1 MGEKIKNIIITL
13 GFVAIIIIVFI
24 MNLFFEDIEIS
35 TAERRRLAQFPK
47 ITKEEIK
54 SGKTM
59 ENFNNYT
66 VDQFMYRDFFR
77 EIKAIFSL
85 KFFMQKDNNEIFEK
99 DGSIYQMNY
108 PLNEK
113 NIQKSTEKINEV
125 YEKYLKGMNV
135 YYSIIPEKNYYLEDD
150 DHLKLDYPRLKEIM
164 SNGLQNMQY
173 IDIWD
178 CLAKEDYYKTDLH
191 WKQENLSKV
200 VEKIKSSMKL
210 EDKKVDYKIL
220 EKGNFYGSYYGQLG
234 FDIEP
239 DKLYVLT
246 NETIENCTVF
256 NYEKQESVPVYNE
269 NTSADRYDI
278 YLSGATP
285 LITIENP
292 GANTGK
298 ELLIFRDSF
307 GSSLAPLLIE
317 DYSKITLIDL
327 RYMSSKI
334 LDKYIEFKNQDV
346 LFLYSSLVLN
356 ENVLR

>member
-1 MGEKIKNIIITL
+1 MGEKIKNIIITS

-24 MNLFFEDIEIS
+24 MNLFVKDIEIS
-35 TAERRRLAQFPK
+35 IAERRRLAQFPK

-59 ENFNNYT
+59 KNFDNYA
-66 VDQFMYRDFFR
+66 VDQFIYRDFFR
-77 EIKAIFSL
+77 EIKAICSL
-85 KFFMQKDNNEIFEK
+85 KFFMQKNNNNIFEK
-99 DGSIYQMNY
+99 DGAIYQMNY

-113 NIQKSTEKINEV
+113 NIQKSTEEINKV

-135 YYSIIPEKNYYLEDD
+135 YYSIIPEKNYYLEND
-150 DHLKLDYPRLKEIM
+150 DHLKIDYNKLKNIM
-164 SNGLQNMQY
+164 NNELANMQY
-173 IDIWD
+173 IDIWNS
-178 CLAKEDYYKTDLH
+178 LKIEDYYKTDLH
-191 WKQENLSKV
+191 WKQENLLKV
-200 VEKIKSSMKL
+200 VDKIKSSMNL
-210 EDKKVDYKIL
+210 EEKNVDYKKL
-220 EKGNFYGSYYGQLG
+220 DKGNFYGSYYGQLG

-246 NETIENCTVF
+246 NETIESCTVF

-269 NTSADRYDI
+269 KTSADRYDI

-292 GANTGK
+292 TVNTEK
-298 ELLIFRDSF
+298 ELLLFRDSF

-317 DYSKITLIDL
+317 NYSKITLIDL
-327 RYMSSKI
+327 RYMSSSI
-334 LDKYIEFKNQDV
+334 LDQYIKFENQDV

-356 ENVLR
+356 QNVLK